1 MLFLGL
7 SAALLVA
14 PIVAAHGDL
23 PGVPKI
29 IGLGL
34 EDMGKL
40 KSRNI
45 LGGHA
50 SRADR
55 HKQRLS
61 VRQEGGVDGRCG
73 PDNGCGVCAQGYCCS
88 PEGWCGQGR
97 KKHYERSFM
106 RNILTP
112 YLIHSGLLQCTR
124 LSLSVRRCM
133 RRQQTSIW
141 RQHPQHCSSQTRS
154 PTLRRRGHLSLHGA
168 RHDRHHV

>member
-1 MLFLGL
+1 MRFVGL

-14 PIVAAHGDL
+14 PIVVAHGNL

-34 EDMGKL
+34 EDIGKL

-50 SRADR
+50 SHADR
-55 HKQRLS
+55 PKQRLS
-61 VRQEGGVDGRCG
+61 ARQEGGVDGRCG

-97 KKHYERSFM
+97 KKYFKRSRM
-106 RNILTP
+106 RTVLTS
-112 YLIHSGLLQCTR
+112 YSTHSGLL
-124 LSLSVRRCM
+124 
-133 RRQQTSIW
+133 
-141 RQHPQHCSSQTRS
+141 
-154 PTLRRRGHLSLHGA
+154 
-168 RHDRHHV
+168 